1 MIPAPGAQWGSLSN
15 PTLQLF
21 RLVPKSIRT
30 VQSIPGTHWGAIISL
45 WPEDRQEHDV
55 RRAWGRDSQWEP
67 LQRPCPATSPGP
79 TLGGNAP
86 AQAAACWCPFP
97 VPAWSLEGGCFP
109 QPIPVLTT
117 PTMVNQ
123 FFSKGK
129 AAVQDQPAA
138 PAVIKADTRSSILIS
153 ITCLQHWHCEEAQQG
168 SRGLNPHGRGATLSQ
183 DYSPGTPVP
192 PGQEAQMSCHTQVPL
207 LHSPQPH
214 PGSL

>member
-1 MIPAPGAQWGSLSN
+1 MGQGQSMGTSPVTLPSNSPWSHAPG
-15 PTLQLF
+15 
-21 RLVPKSIRT
+21 
-30 VQSIPGTHWGAIISL
+30 
-45 WPEDRQEHDV
+45 
-55 RRAWGRDSQWEP
+55 
-67 LQRPCPATSPGP
+67 
-79 TLGGNAP
+79 
-86 AQAAACWCPFP
+86 QAAACWCPFP

-123 FFSKGK
+123 FFFKWK

-138 PAVIKADTRSSILIS
+138 PAVIKANTRSSILTG
-153 ITCLQHWHCEEAQQG
+153 ITRLQHWHCEEAQQG

-183 DYSPGTPVP
+183 DYSPETPVP
-192 PGQEAQMSCHTQVPL
+192 PGQEAQMSCHIQAPL